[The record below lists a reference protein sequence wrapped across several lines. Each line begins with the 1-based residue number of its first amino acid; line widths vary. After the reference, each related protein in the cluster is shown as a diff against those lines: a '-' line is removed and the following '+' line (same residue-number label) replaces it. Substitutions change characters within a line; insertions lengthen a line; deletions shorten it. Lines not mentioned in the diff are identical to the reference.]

1 MCNQCSLYFQVF
13 IFSSKIVAQNWI
25 GTSGPNTSIPVMAH
39 INGIYQFDNKMMNA
53 DVNFVFSD
61 FQTNYPDFAYFMP
74 PPDIW
79 CQVLKFFTT
88 SKRRSTVITS
98 KNSSKNLSNE
108 NKHWCFCCL

>member
-1 MCNQCSLYFQVF
+1 
-13 IFSSKIVAQNWI
+13 
-25 GTSGPNTSIPVMAH
+25 MAH

-61 FQTNYPDFAYFMP
+61 FQTNYPDFGTFQP

-88 SKRRSTVITS
+88 SKSDRRLSRQKICQRISVMETNAGVFGVFKTKKELKCQSVFITEILDG
-98 KNSSKNLSNE
+98 K
-108 NKHWCFCCL
+108 F